1 MPTKKPIAQTRLGGQ
16 CPAYLYSKNMTTQN
30 PLLDLT
36 DLPRYADI
44 QPQHVAEAVNSALTH
59 ARTALAHAES
69 MSAADVSWDSF
80 ITPLEAATEQ
90 LSRVWGVVSHC
101 HHVIDSAEW
110 REAYNAQLEEVTVF
124 WTTLG
129 QSETLL
135 AHYQTLA
142 SEPNF
147 SQLTATRQHIIR
159 QALRDFE
166 LSGALLNAADKAE
179 FLTLS
184 TEASALQAKFSENVL
199 DATNAFAYYAELDEL
214 AGIPDEAITAMRA
227 AAQSEDKD
235 GYKIT
240 LHFPSYFPVMQY
252 GDNRALRERLYQA
265 YVTRASDANPAQPE
279 WDNTR
284 NMQSILAAHQRLA
297 ALLGHDNH
305 AQVSL
310 ATKMAESVPQ
320 VTDFLKHLAA
330 QARTSALSDYDA
342 LKKFAREQ
350 LGIDALQA
358 WDATYAAEKLRQAR
372 YDFSEQEVK
381 DHFPLS
387 KSLDGLFHVIH
398 ELFGVQLVRTDVQV
412 WHPDV
417 QFFQLIKDGQTIG
430 GVYLDPYA
438 RTGKNQGA
446 WMDEVRSRCL
456 TADGTQQTPVALMV
470 CNFTPPADGAE
481 TTLTHDDLIT
491 LFHESGHALH
501 HLLTQI
507 NDLSVSGIR
516 GVEWDAVELPS
527 QFMENFCW
535 DYDILARMSAH
546 VETAAVLPRDLFDK
560 MLAAKNFQSGLQML
574 RQVEFSLYD
583 IILHSEYRSD
593 TPDAINTVLADVRA
607 EFAVAPTPEYNRFQH
622 SFGHIFAGGY
632 AAGYY
637 SYKWAEVLSADAF
650 SAFEAAL
657 ENNAPLL
664 NSELGQKYWQN
675 ILAVGGSRPA
685 MDSFKAFMGREP
697 SVDALLRHSGLTV

>member
-1 MPTKKPIAQTRLGGQ
+1 MVRFNLFKKHT
-16 CPAYLYSKNMTTQN
+16 MTTHHN

-36 DLPRYADI
+36 DLPRYSDI
-44 QPQHVAEAVNSALTH
+44 TPDHVAEAVNSALTQ
-59 ARTALAHAES
+59 ARAALKHAES
-69 MSAADVSWDSF
+69 MSAVDVHWDSF

-90 LSRVWGVVSHC
+90 LSRIWGVVSHY
-101 HHVIDSAEW
+101 HHVVDTAEW
-110 REAYNAQLEEVTVF
+110 REAYNAHLEEVTVF

-129 QSETLL
+129 QSEMLL
-135 AHYQTLA
+135 SHYQTLA
-142 SEPNF
+142 KEPHF
-147 SQLTATRQHIIR
+147 SQLSTTRQHIIH
-159 QALRDFE
+159 QALRDFK
-166 LSGALLNAADKAE
+166 LSGALLNDADKAE
-179 FLTLS
+179 FLSLS

-199 DATNAFAYYAELDEL
+199 DATNAFAYFATLDEL
-214 AGIPDEAITAMRA
+214 TGIPDEAIAAMRA
-227 AAQSEDKD
+227 AAQADDKD

-252 GDNRALRERLYQA
+252 AENRALRERVYQA

-279 WDNTR
+279 FDNTR
-284 NMQSILAAHQRLA
+284 NMQSILKAHQRLA
-297 ALLGHDNH
+297 ALLGYDNY

-330 QARTSALSDYDA
+330 KARTSALTDYSE
-342 LKKFAREQ
+342 LQNFAREQ
-350 LGIDALQA
+350 LGIEDMQA
-358 WDATYAAEKLRQAR
+358 WDATYTSEKLRQAR

-398 ELFGVQLVRTDVQV
+398 ELFGVQLVRVAAQV

-417 QFFQLIKDGQTIG
+417 QFFQLIKDGAVIG

-456 TADGTQQTPVALMV
+456 KTDGTQQTPVALMV

-501 HLLTQI
+501 HLLTQV

-546 VETAAVLPRDLFDK
+546 IDTGAVLPRALFDK

-583 IILHSEYRSD
+583 IILHAEYRAD

-607 EFAVAPTPEYNRFQH
+607 EFAVAPTPAYNRFQH

-650 SAFEAAL
+650 SAFETAIQ
-657 ENNAPLL
+657 NNAPLL

-685 MDSFKAFMGREP
+685 MESFKGFMGREP
-697 SVDALLRHSGLTV
+697 SVDALLRHSGLAA